1 MNQDIDITKIVEYYK
16 TRRRKLF
23 LTITFLVLLLIILAV
38 DLVLTP
44 YPPKV
49 SFTEGNQYLQGDV
62 YVDDEYVGTMDSNE
76 FGGLPEDYCKG
87 KHKIALDTKAES
99 FNWPSDPTHCTT
111 NLVKFDV
118 KR

>member
-1 MNQDIDITKIVEYYK
+1 MNKAPDLTKIPEYYQDK
-16 TRRRKLF
+16 KRKLF
-23 LTITFLVLLLIILAV
+23 LIITFLIFIFLILAA
-38 DLVLTP
+38 DLVMNP

-49 SFTEGNQYLQGDV
+49 SFIDGDQYLQGDV
-62 YVDDEYVGTMDSNE
+62 YIDDEFVGTMDSIE

-87 KHKIALDTKAES
+87 KHKIALDIKLES
-99 FNWPSDPTHCTT
+99 FNWPTDPTHCTT